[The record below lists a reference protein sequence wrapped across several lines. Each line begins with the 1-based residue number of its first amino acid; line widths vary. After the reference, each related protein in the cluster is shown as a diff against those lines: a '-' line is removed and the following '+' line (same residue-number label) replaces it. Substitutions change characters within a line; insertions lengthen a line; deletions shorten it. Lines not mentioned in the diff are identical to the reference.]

1 MEMYD
6 FKIMKCIEV
15 NYVEVLSEGFLI
27 RLPLIH
33 EKYIKSCVVDRH
45 SVKSSYVRDI
55 AFDTN
60 VVYKSCQIRGFE
72 VDHDELL
79 VYYVFDHF
87 IGNSAEY
94 TRNRRECK
102 LNELL

>member
-6 FKIMKCIEV
+6 FKLMKCIKV
-15 NYVEVLSEGFLI
+15 NYVKVLTDGFLI

-33 EKYIKSCVVDRH
+33 EEYIKSCIMDRP